1 MLTTGQVTVGTAVPS
16 QIDGSSASNTWL
28 TIHNV
33 DNTKTLYLGD
43 STVTTLSGLPLLKQ
57 ETIQIALAPGEALYA
72 ISSGGDHVLAWLRQ
86 VL

>member
-1 MLTTGQVTVGTAVPS
+1 MLSSGQTTIGTAIPA
-16 QIDGSSASNTWL
+16 QIDGSSASNTRL

-33 DNTKTLYLGD
+33 DNTKTLYLGNSD
-43 STVTTLSGLPLLKQ
+43 VTTLNGLPLLKQ

-72 ISSGGDHVLAWLRQ
+72 ISSGGDHVVAWLRQ